1 MYALSKKNSNQL
13 KAILESNSIWYN
25 SIQFNLIL
33 VGCNRF
39 SVDGKEVYGYAPVL
53 IDSGAS
59 SLQLADPIYNAIK
72 AAMQV
77 NCSSKYAKAK
87 KRKMQRRK

>member
-1 MYALSKKNSNQL
+1 M
-13 KAILESNSIWYN
+13 
-25 SIQFNLIL
+25 
-33 VGCNRF
+33 GCNRF

-59 SLQLADPIYNAIK
+59 SLQLTDPIYNAIK

-77 NCSSKYAKAK
+77 NCTSKYAESQK
-87 KRKMQRRK
+87 KEMIN